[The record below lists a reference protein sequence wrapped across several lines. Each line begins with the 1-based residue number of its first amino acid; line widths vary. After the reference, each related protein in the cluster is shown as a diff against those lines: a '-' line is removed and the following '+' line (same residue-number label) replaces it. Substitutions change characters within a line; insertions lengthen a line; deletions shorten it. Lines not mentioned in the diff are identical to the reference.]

1 MFGYSAIQFKFNG
14 DSAPS
19 QVLNYSDPAYGL
31 LYSRS
36 NLAGSIFWGRQ
47 QAPDTTAR
55 DLSLLDFNLAFW
67 GEVFFS
73 EAATSANHRVFLPIM
88 IFSNYRK
95 VSPSG
100 IDVLEEFNI
109 TTLGIGLG
117 LGYYGAWGD
126 LALLEFRSTP
136 SIGYAAR
143 SFGDSAGLARLLDT
157 DVQFH
162 LGEVFGKLGLSLG
175 YNYRITI
182 WDVKTTNVFGAID
195 DDFFKYRDDRHSFHL
210 GLNW

>member
-1 MFGYSAIQFKFNG
+1 VDQALRRQAVSGAESENT
-14 DSAPS
+14 DRSRNS
-19 QVLNYSDPAYGL
+19 L
-31 LYSRS
+31 SRS
-36 NLAGSIFWGRQ
+36 PARERPARGRQ
-47 QAPDTTAR
+47 IQ
-55 DLSLLDFNLAFW
+55 
-67 GEVFFS
+67 G
-73 EAATSANHRVFLPIM
+73 HRIG
-88 IFSNYRK
+88 RHRA
-95 VSPSG
+95 
-100 IDVLEEFNI
+100 
-109 TTLGIGLG
+109 GLG